1 VRNSGFND
9 YRFSA
14 MLVPN
19 APDKPKSQVKFIKN
33 DKWKTVVMLVFVDLD
48 EGCFNNGG
56 QYVDRTGLYAL
67 ENSYR
72 YNPDCTIEQLTDG
85 SYIYQNGTMQGA
97 INLSSSS
104 SNLIVGS
111 VDSNGNPPR
120 FTQDIQVGLDGNFTP
135 IRWQIGSDVYEIRN
149 IGGVISN
156 NRLAG
161 GDLFINGIP
170 QTLPYFG
177 VTPSQLISATYITIG
192 GGFGTHRRN
201 LANVAFAEILNQ
213 VNQGDPNIVYE
224 TIGADGQPVRNTDG
238 TLAQT
243 FSIELRAQD
252 DITKSV
258 YIGVL
263 PDPNK
268 PTVFNLIDVIG
279 YDLSLQRTPRI
290 SPIARHSG
298 YYEPI
303 SRDLLFFRDPYLEVD
318 FDRPTGL
325 TGSTASGS
333 TGGGGIP
340 DEDYK
345 LSVLQLMRYKN
356 TQFNSGHPD
365 FGQIKRLF
373 YHKVNVED
381 SSSVLELSQ
390 DSAFTSLYPLI
401 NEVGIDYRDFYMFSS
416 NWEPGYFRK
425 SIDKVIEEPVIGTRS
440 MTEKKSFFGSK
451 YLKVP
456 QEIVLETFSQA
467 AFNEDALRDPS
478 LAEGEFM
485 VVENQSNIEF
495 YLFIQKRL
503 VQQLAPNVRATL
515 QQYINPLFGFGDEE
529 TLDDDVERYITQNLL
544 RLYKVDRI
552 ELFTDQ
558 SRSQVPNDY
567 ATAELTNAEKIE
579 QGLRLTEGFS
589 SRLIN
594 TNQFDTR
601 LIYNKRSGFSE
612 SFGFNVVLV
621 KK

>member
-1 VRNSGFND
+1 
-9 YRFSA
+9 
-14 MLVPN
+14 
-19 APDKPKSQVKFIKN
+19 
-33 DKWKTVVMLVFVDLD
+33 
-48 EGCFNNGG
+48 
-56 QYVDRTGLYAL
+56 
-67 ENSYR
+67 
-72 YNPDCTIEQLTDG
+72 
-85 SYIYQNGTMQGA
+85 
-97 INLSSSS
+97 
-104 SNLIVGS
+104 
-111 VDSNGNPPR
+111 
-120 FTQDIQVGLDGNFTP
+120 
-135 IRWQIGSDVYEIRN
+135 
-149 IGGVISN
+149 
-156 NRLAG
+156 
-161 GDLFINGIP
+161 
-170 QTLPYFG
+170 
-177 VTPSQLISATYITIG
+177 
-192 GGFGTHRRN
+192 
-201 LANVAFAEILNQ
+201 
-213 VNQGDPNIVYE
+213 
-224 TIGADGQPVRNTDG
+224 
-238 TLAQT
+238 
-243 FSIELRAQD
+243 
-252 DITKSV
+252 
-258 YIGVL
+258 
-263 PDPNK
+263 
-268 PTVFNLIDVIG
+268 
-279 YDLSLQRTPRI
+279 
-290 SPIARHSG
+290 
-298 YYEPI
+298 
-303 SRDLLFFRDPYLEVD
+303 
-318 FDRPTGL
+318 
-325 TGSTASGS
+325 
-333 TGGGGIP
+333 
-340 DEDYK
+340 
-345 LSVLQLMRYKN
+345 
-356 TQFNSGHPD
+356 
-365 FGQIKRLF
+365 
-373 YHKVNVED
+373 
-381 SSSVLELSQ
+381 LELSQ
-390 DSAFTSLYPLI
+390 DSAFLSLYPLI

-478 LAEGEFM
+478 LADGEFM

-515 QQYINPLFGFGDEE
+515 EQYINPLFGFGDEE